1 MAVTSSDEH
10 AQRARRKI
18 EQMMR
23 SIRPTTRSR
32 KALMTLGAP
41 LVGALTE
48 QTVKTIER
56 RGPELAAKGAKLA
69 KETLPIVAESAR
81 TNMDRLRVKIRE
93 LRSGGVNG
101 AR

>member
-1 MAVTSSDEH
+1 MAMTSSDEH

-23 SIRPTTRSR
+23 SIRPTTRTR
-32 KALMTLGAP
+32 KVLVILGAP

-48 QTVKTIER
+48 QTVKTIEQ

-69 KETLPIVAESAR
+69 KEKLPLAAEGAGVKIGQ
-81 TNMDRLRVKIRE
+81 LRVKIHE
-93 LRSGGVNG
+93 LRNKAVNG